1 MRAPSSE
8 LPIVFDG
15 VTVTAGAVT
24 ILDRIALTLAPGAP
38 TVLIGPNGSGKS
50 TLLRVAMGLLAPSR
64 GRITWGGLEN
74 VPPLKRA
81 IVFQRPAMLRRSA
94 AANIRFA
101 LRAAGIPR
109 AEHARRIGELLELVG
124 LGPLADRAARRL
136 SGGEQQRLALA
147 RALARDPAVLFLDEP
162 TASLDP
168 TATKAVEDIIR
179 AVSERN
185 IKVVMATHDLGEARR
200 LAGDVVML
208 HRGRIVET
216 AAAASFFDSRKPA
229 RPRHSSRANCSSDG
243 RKIQMKMLT
252 RRLLIAVAA
261 SFVFAGH
268 AFAQDK
274 SIVVASTTS
283 TQDSGLFGHIL
294 PMFKAKTGIDVKVV
308 AQGTGQALDTA
319 RRGDAD
325 VVFVHAKPAEEKF
338 LSEGFGVKRYPVMY
352 NDFVLI
358 GPKSDPAGI
367 KGSKDIVAALR
378 AIKAKGADFISR
390 GDKSGT
396 HQAELNLWKVA
407 GIDIA
412 KDKGPWYKEIGQ
424 GMGAALN
431 TASASNAYVL
441 ADRGTWLSFKNR
453 GELVIAVEG
462 DKRLFNQYGVM
473 LVNPEKHPSV
483 KKDLGQQFIDWLVSP
498 EGQKA
503 IADYK
508 INGEQLFYPNAS
520 DSGA

>member
-1 MRAPSSE
+1 
-8 LPIVFDG
+8 
-15 VTVTAGAVT
+15 
-24 ILDRIALTLAPGAP
+24 
-38 TVLIGPNGSGKS
+38 
-50 TLLRVAMGLLAPSR
+50 
-64 GRITWGGLEN
+64 
-74 VPPLKRA
+74 
-81 IVFQRPAMLRRSA
+81 
-94 AANIRFA
+94 
-101 LRAAGIPR
+101 
-109 AEHARRIGELLELVG
+109 
-124 LGPLADRAARRL
+124 
-136 SGGEQQRLALA
+136 
-147 RALARDPAVLFLDEP
+147 
-162 TASLDP
+162 
-168 TATKAVEDIIR
+168 
-179 AVSERN
+179 
-185 IKVVMATHDLGEARR
+185 
-200 LAGDVVML
+200 
-208 HRGRIVET
+208 
-216 AAAASFFDSRKPA
+216 
-229 RPRHSSRANCSSDG
+229 
-243 RKIQMKMLT
+243 MLT
-252 RRLLIAVAA
+252 RRLLIAATA
-261 SFVFAGH
+261 TLVFAGH
-268 AFAQDK
+268 ASAEEK

-283 TQDSGLFGHIL
+283 TQDSGLFGQIL

-338 LSEGFGVKRYPVMY
+338 LAEGFGVKRYPVMY

-358 GPKSDPAGI
+358 GPKGDPAGI
-367 KGSKDIVAALR
+367 KGSKDIVAALG

-453 GELVIAVEG
+453 GDLAIAVEG

-483 KKDLGQQFIDWLVSP
+483 KKDLGQQLIDWLVSS